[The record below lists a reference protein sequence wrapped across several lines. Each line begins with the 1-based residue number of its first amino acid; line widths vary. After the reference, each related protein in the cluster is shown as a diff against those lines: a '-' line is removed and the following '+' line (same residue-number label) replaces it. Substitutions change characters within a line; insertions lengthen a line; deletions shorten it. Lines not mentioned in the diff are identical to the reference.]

1 MPMVKM
7 WKQGQL
13 TIPSSFR
20 KELGLEEESILS
32 LVKVGSSL
40 LLTSKRLQGDVL
52 AGKMEAHL
60 KKKKLSLDDVLED
73 LKVERRRYNKDVH
86 GL

>member
-40 LLTSKRLQGDVL
+40 LLTSKRLQGDVI
-52 AGKMEAHL
+52 AGKMEARL

>member
-1 MPMVKM
+1 MSAFLEKREP
-7 WKQGQL
+7 
-13 TIPSSFR
+13 SFR

-52 AGKMEAHL
+52 AGKMEARL